1 MSNHRIK
8 DVEELLGCSNSTAN
22 NIAHGIADVLGE
34 PLRRDSRLGYVVPDA
49 VWRELEYMAE
59 VHQRDGVPHKTLLDL
74 LRKGQRYST
83 ADANGLPTM
92 KRVLDS
98 NYELIVTIA
107 RLREESREEIESLRA
122 TVMVLVKE
130 IAELKVQVGQLSN
143 SQQPQQPTLPSPP
156 AAAKTPS
163 SPPDL
168 PTVVL
173 ARPPVSVPPAV
184 KLTPVAHPAPALPA
198 VKEEKNEEPR
208 RTGLFDF
215 LKR

>member
-1 MSNHRIK
+1 MSSHRIK

-22 NIAHGIADVLGE
+22 HIAHGIADVLGQ
-34 PLRRDSRLGYVVPDA
+34 PLRRDSRLGYVVSEP
-49 VWRELEYMAE
+49 VWRELEHMAE
-59 VHQRDGVPHKTLLDL
+59 VHQRDGVPYKTLLDL
-74 LRKGQRYST
+74 LRGGQRYST

-122 TVMVLVKE
+122 TVLVLVKE

-143 SQQPQQPTLPSPP
+143 SQQPTLPSPP
-156 AAAKTPS
+156 AAVKAPS

-173 ARPPVSVPPAV
+173 ARPPVVPAPVV